1 MFISFFS
8 LSVHATDDTVPS
20 NNDTNLGGQGSSA
33 DNVWGYD
40 ELGFDDVDG
49 GYRIYLENKYGA
61 VV

>member
-1 MFISFFS
+1 MLFMLFAS
-8 LSVHATDDTVPS
+8 LDVHATS
-20 NNDTNLGGQGSSA
+20 NGDNNLGGQGSSA
-33 DNVWGYD
+33 DNVWGYG